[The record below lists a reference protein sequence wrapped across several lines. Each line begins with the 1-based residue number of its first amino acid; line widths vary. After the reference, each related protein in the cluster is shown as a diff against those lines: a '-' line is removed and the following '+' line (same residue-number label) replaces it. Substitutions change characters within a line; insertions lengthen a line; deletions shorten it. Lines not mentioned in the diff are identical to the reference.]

1 LDSIQSW
8 KRYNIQLPP
17 LIDELQAAM
26 PISLRQATPQD
37 GQIIHQLIG
46 QLAQRLNDVE
56 KFESSPDDFMAGLS
70 AAPPAFAAIIA
81 EEDGDPVGIC
91 LFFPS
96 FSSWRGTPG
105 IYVQD
110 LFVAEQARGSGLGR
124 QLLGYVATL
133 GRERGAGYIRLAVE
147 ADNEGAQGFYEKMGM
162 RWAETDRI
170 FVIDGD
176 AFQSL
181 STS

>member
-1 LDSIQSW
+1 
-8 KRYNIQLPP
+8 
-17 LIDELQAAM
+17 M
-26 PISLRQATPQD
+26 PIALRQATATPKD

-46 QLAQRLNDVE
+46 QLAERLNDADKVE
-56 KFESSPDDFMAGLS
+56 SHPDDFVAGLS
-70 AAPPAFAAIIA
+70 ATPPAFSAVIA
-81 EEDGDPVGIC
+81 EDDGAPVGIC

-105 IYVQD
+105 VYVQD
-110 LFVAEQARGSGLGR
+110 LFVAEHARGTGLGA
-124 QLLGYVATL
+124 QLLGYVAAE

-147 ADNEGAQGFYEKMGM
+147 ADNEDAQGFYEKMGM